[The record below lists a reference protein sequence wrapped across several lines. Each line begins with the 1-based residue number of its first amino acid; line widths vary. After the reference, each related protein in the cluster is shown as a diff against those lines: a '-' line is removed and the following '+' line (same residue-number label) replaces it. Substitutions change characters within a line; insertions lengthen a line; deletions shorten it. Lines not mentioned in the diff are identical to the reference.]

1 MLIVCEEPESGV
13 VMLAKLEEQQAV
25 VERESGE

>member
-13 VMLAKLEEQQAV
+13 VMLAKLEEQAV